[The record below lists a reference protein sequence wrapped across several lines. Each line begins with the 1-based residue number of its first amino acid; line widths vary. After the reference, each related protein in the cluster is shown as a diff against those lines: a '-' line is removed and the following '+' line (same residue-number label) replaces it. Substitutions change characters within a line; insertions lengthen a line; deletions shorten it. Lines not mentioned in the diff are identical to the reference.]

1 MPLKYKQDVLDKLKS
16 VGYTTYRLRKEG
28 HLSES
33 TIQKLRN
40 GVGVSWDNLET
51 ICYLMRCRIE
61 DIIEYEFS
69 ENDVK
74 TKPSKVVTVNA
85 NTVQDQCPKSDEG

>member
-1 MPLKYKQDVLDKLKS
+1 MPLKYKQDVLNNLKS
-16 VGYTTYRLRKEG
+16 AGYSTYRLRKEG
-28 HLSES
+28 YLSES

-51 ICYLMRCRIE
+51 LCCLMRCRIE

-69 ENDVK
+69 ETDCK
-74 TKPSKVVTVNA
+74 TKPSKGVNTNA
-85 NTVQDQCPKSDEG
+85 NTVQDQCTKSDEG